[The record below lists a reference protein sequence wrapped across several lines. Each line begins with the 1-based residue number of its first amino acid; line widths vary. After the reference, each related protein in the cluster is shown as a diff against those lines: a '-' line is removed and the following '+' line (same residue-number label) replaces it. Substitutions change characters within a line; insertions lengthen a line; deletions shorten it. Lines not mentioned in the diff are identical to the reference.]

1 MDKATEKLVAQ
12 AHTRICR
19 RKGSEYAP
27 TTREIATEINN
38 YQMKNLI
45 KEKLVAYLMKKGVD
59 RYGQIQVLQPNE
71 VFGDKTAEVLEYNSN
86 NRIFWV
92 ATYGGRWGTYQAF
105 NVSDIVDKEIQQ
117 ACYDASRENPTY
129 KHAMTSW

>member
-19 RKGSEYAP
+19 RKGLEYAP

-38 YQMKNLI
+38 YQMKQII
-45 KEKLVAYLMKKGVD
+45 KEKLVAYLLKNGVD
-59 RYGQIQVLQPNE
+59 RYGQIEVLEPGF

-86 NRIFWV
+86 NRIFWLF
-92 ATYGGRWGTYQAF
+92 TYGGQRGTYQGF
-105 NVSDIVDKEIQQ
+105 SVRDIVDKDIQQ
-117 ACYDASRENPTY
+117 ACYDASRENATY